1 LADNSISMSS
11 TSGLPHDLVER
22 AGQLLCFLP
31 PTSWCG
37 EVRSELEQVQDE
49 TQKIGVA
56 CSGGADS
63 VSALLLIFAAYPKL
77 RKRIWVLHFNHRL
90 RKEASDLDESF
101 VRSIASKL
109 NLAFIT
115 ERSRRSQKLDEGSLR
130 DQRLRFFEKI
140 TRTEGLKFTIQ
151 GHHLNDVTE
160 SLLWR
165 ISRGVS
171 VDGLISPS
179 PVSQVG
185 TIRFLRPLLSVT
197 KASILDGMRKCN
209 IPWREDASNTGHDYL
224 RNRLRHSV
232 LPEWEGACDRD
243 LLLGVQK
250 TVQKLREE
258 SIALQ
263 YHAKQVFE
271 ICLEADNSLN
281 LAKLQPYPNATKIR
295 VLRLWLELFNK
306 EEKILTE
313 KAQLLLDKILEGDC
327 LKLQISNHTYVREF
341 KDLLFLEKPQKNS
354 NIPYCLVP
362 LLGKLY
368 LKGQSSS
375 SARLLKYSSALRN
388 KILNKEVDP
397 DLEAYIS
404 PEIASEGIFMRSRDK
419 GDLFQPLGSS
429 GKKKLADRMID
440 KKWSERKKSDTPIF
454 LNHNGEILW
463 VPGFPPSD
471 FTKVSALNDW
481 VIHLTYQ
488 QLPTEC
494 FRG

>member
-1 LADNSISMSS
+1 MSS
-11 TSGLPHDLVER
+11 TSDLPDDLVER
-22 AGQLLCFLP
+22 AGQLLSFLP
-31 PTSWCG
+31 PTSWCA
-37 EVRSELEQVQDE
+37 EVRSELEQVLDE

-63 VSALLLIFAAYPKL
+63 ISALLLIFAAYPKL

-115 ERSRRSQKLDEGSLR
+115 ERSQRSQKLDEGSLR

-140 TRTEGLKFTIQ
+140 TRTEGLKFIIQ
-151 GHHLNDVTE
+151 GHHLNDLTE

-209 IPWREDASNTGHDYL
+209 IPWREDASNKGHDYL

-263 YHAKQVFE
+263 YHAKQVFK

-306 EEKILTE
+306 EEKTLTE

-341 KDLLFLEKPQKNS
+341 KDLLFLEKPQKNN
-354 NIPYCLVP
+354 NIPHCLVP

-368 LKGQSSS
+368 LKGQSS
-375 SARLLKYSSALRN
+375 SSALRN